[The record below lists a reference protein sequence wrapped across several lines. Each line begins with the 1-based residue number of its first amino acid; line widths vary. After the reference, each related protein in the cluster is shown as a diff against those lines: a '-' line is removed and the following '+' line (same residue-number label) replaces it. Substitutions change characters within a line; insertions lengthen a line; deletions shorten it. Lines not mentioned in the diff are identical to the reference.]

1 MMGTKGTCFDVRAVA
16 GTSHFSPAARSSR
29 SMTRLSPS
37 RARPIN
43 SGRRSVA
50 RAPAS
55 RFTEGLF
62 SQRARP
68 ADCLTPLTAPSS
80 IGLSLYQSW
89 LPLTKVNNRRT
100 QMSFNK
106 ITLVGNLGRDPELR
120 YTPQGTPVCSFSL
133 ATNERRKDRNTGEN
147 NDITTWFRVTL
158 WGRQAETASQYL
170 TRGRPVYIEGRLRVE
185 EWTDRDGKP
194 RHTLEVHATDM
205 QFIGG
210 GRSDEGTAPASR
222 AAAAAPEPAVN
233 APDMNDDDVP
243 F

>member
-1 MMGTKGTCFDVRAVA
+1 
-16 GTSHFSPAARSSR
+16 
-29 SMTRLSPS
+29 
-37 RARPIN
+37 
-43 SGRRSVA
+43 
-50 RAPAS
+50 
-55 RFTEGLF
+55 
-62 SQRARP
+62 
-68 ADCLTPLTAPSS
+68 
-80 IGLSLYQSW
+80 
-89 LPLTKVNNRRT
+89 
-100 QMSFNK
+100 MSFNK

-133 ATNERRKDRNTGEN
+133 ATNERRKDRTTGEN

-185 EWTDRDGKP
+185 EWTDRDGKQ

-210 GRSDEGTAPASR
+210 GGRGDESGAAPSKPD
-222 AAAAAPEPAVN
+222 AAPRESAPEPA
-233 APDMNDDDVP
+233 DLSDDDIP